1 MKEYMSI
8 VFIQNEEAEEPLN
21 ILEAQGKGAA
31 LQYLRQ
37 WDYGE
42 DDGET
47 YPENPAGSGDSTYRE
62 GNYIMSYN
70 SSMGYIG
77 LCKIITSACT
87 GVSR

>member
-1 MKEYMSI
+1 MQEYLNI

-21 ILEAQGKGAA
+21 ILEEQGEGAA

-42 DDGET
+42 DDGEA
-47 YPENPAGSGDSTYRE
+47 YDENPGGSGDFIYRE
-62 GNYIMSYN
+62 GNYMMTYN
-70 SSMGYIG
+70 TSLGYIG

-87 GVSR
+87 GVLH